1 MAVWDQAKA
10 IIKKKGNAR
19 DSISIG
25 FGWMYGVKLPK
36 VSTAASLQCLSGL
49 LSLKHGTCL

>member
-10 IIKKKGNAR
+10 IIKKKGIAR